1 MFIRW
6 KNVGALRPERNED
19 TWVFRLGEIKVQL
32 LIIIIG
38 TELIADHGRQR
49 QIDVDFWAQDT
60 IFNVN
65 YVNCVNLQTRIF
77 CHTE

>member
-49 QIDVDFWAQDT
+49 
-60 IFNVN
+60 
-65 YVNCVNLQTRIF
+65 
-77 CHTE
+77 